1 MSSVIFNNRAHFTK
15 FLGAF
20 ICLFLIVSCEKDP
33 DPEPA
38 PSHEPAFANHE
49 ITVNGVTFTMIAVEH
64 GCFIKGEKAS
74 SQYYKTPVVLT
85 KDFYLGACEVTQEL
99 WKAVM
104 GDNMPSHFKGDSLP
118 VDSLTYEQCQ
128 TFLDKLNA
136 LTGKRFRLP
145 TQCEWEYAARGG
157 ALHEPYTYSGSDNID
172 EVGWYKANSG
182 GTTHPVAQKKPN
194 GLGLYDMT
202 GNVFEWCAD
211 AFSLVSDPLY
221 KKDTVYDPETYF
233 DSDFCWVHRG
243 GGYSSKKEEITVSD
257 EWGDFPNTAETGYG
271 LRLALS
277 R

>member
-1 MSSVIFNNRAHFTK
+1 MSNVIFNNRAHFTK

-33 DPEPA
+33 VPEPA

-136 LTGKRFRLP
+136 LTGKRP
-145 TQCEWEYAARGG
+145 I
-157 ALHEPYTYSGSDNID
+157 S
-172 EVGWYKANSG
+172 
-182 GTTHPVAQKKPN
+182 HPEIP
-194 GLGLYDMT
+194 
-202 GNVFEWCAD
+202 
-211 AFSLVSDPLY
+211 SLL
-221 KKDTVYDPETYF
+221 
-233 DSDFCWVHRG
+233 
-243 GGYSSKKEEITVSD
+243 
-257 EWGDFPNTAETGYG
+257 
-271 LRLALS
+271 
-277 R
+277 